1 MAEVS
6 GAYDLVRGLL
16 LCSVPQVKRLAS
28 RRAAA
33 RFSVIAV
40 GLQTRTAGS
49 HVVCWLLACKIEPW
63 HL

>member
-49 HVVCWLLACKIEPW
+49 HVVCWLVK
-63 HL
+63 